1 MTVRFPIE
9 PLEAV
14 ALAQMECRGFA
25 KVGDGLGR
33 DRTLAAVTDVAAMA
47 GTSERQWRRWRAY
60 GVPLWHAD
68 RLAVALGRHPG
79 ELWPEYW
86 EAA

>member
-1 MTVRFPIE
+1 MTRFPIE

-14 ALAQMECRGFA
+14 ALAQLECRGFCA
-25 KVGDGLGR
+25 VGDGRGR
-33 DRTLAAVTDVAAMA
+33 DLTLAPLTEVAAMA
-47 GTSERQWRRWRAY
+47 GTSERQWRRWRKS

-68 RLAVALGRHPG
+68 RMAVALGRHPG
-79 ELWPEYW
+79 EVWPEYW